1 MPVIDVI
8 RPLARRDEMSERP
21 ENLSLGHFAAV
32 RQKSASE
39 EEEEHERLFLHADVS
54 GARRACAA
62 AAEGQTESDN
72 KKEDAEEGEEAPL
85 ARVRST
91 T

>member
-8 RPLARRDEMSERP
+8 RPLARSDELSERP

-39 EEEEHERLFLHADVS
+39 EEEEHERLFLHADV
-54 GARRACAA
+54 
-62 AAEGQTESDN
+62 EGQTESDN